1 MSVKNWLHTMRLKTL
16 PLALS
21 GALIGNFIALAE
33 NKNGFNYLVFSLC
46 ITTAVLIQILSN
58 FANDYGDFTN
68 GADTDER
75 TDRLLTTGDISL
87 KQMKFAVYLVGALTL
102 IFGILLLFFA
112 FGIYSVSF
120 WLMLAL
126 GVAGIFSA
134 YFYTAGKKPYGYYG
148 LGDLFVFVFFGLVSV
163 LGAYFL
169 QTQTINL
176 GIVALAVAIG
186 LLSVGVLNVNNIR
199 DINSDKM
206 KGKNTLP
213 VKMGKS
219 NALIYHFAILFLSIL
234 LIMAFYFYENQAVP
248 YLRILM
254 FLALLGIHFVFI
266 KKAATRMDYNKQLKY
281 LSLSTLFMAFY
292 IGITQILDI

>member
-1 MSVKNWLHTMRLKTL
+1 MRLKTL

-21 GALIGNFIALAE
+21 GALIGNFIALSE
-33 NKNGFNYLVFSLC
+33 NNSSFNYLVFSLC

-87 KQMKFAVYLVGALTL
+87 KQMKFSVYFVGALTL
-102 IFGILLLFFA
+102 LFGILLLFFA
-112 FGIYSVSF
+112 FGVYSASF
-120 WLMLAL
+120 WAMLAL
-126 GVAGIFSA
+126 GVAGILSA

-169 QTQTINL
+169 QTQTINW
-176 GIVALAVAIG
+176 GISALAVAIG

-213 VKMGKS
+213 VKMGKN
-219 NALIYHFAILFLSIL
+219 NALIYHFAVLFSSVL
-234 LIMAFYFYENQAVP
+234 LIAAFYFYANQAVP
-248 YLRILM
+248 YSRILM
-254 FLALLGIHFVFI
+254 FLTLLGFHFVFV
-266 KKAATRMDYNKQLKY
+266 KKAETRMDYNKQLKY
-281 LSLSTLFMAFY
+281 LSLSTLFISLY
-292 IGITQILDI
+292 IGITQILNI